1 MNRRDFLSSIAA
13 AYGITLVPLT
23 VLPDG
28 HADYVAVAE
37 QINEA
42 AKPTRTLTMPI
53 SLLDDEDN
61 VVVTAPVEFNVFED
75 PGDVLRLVGKE
86 RGGVTWE
93 NVPTGNAIHH
103 IVCDIHMPERQVF
116 KRLRFPWLGGP
127 IHTNGGNITVQG
139 LKVTM
144 T

>member
-42 AKPTRTLTMPI
+42 AKPTRTLTLPI
-53 SLLDDEDN
+53 SLLDAEDA
-61 VVVTAPVEFNVFED
+61 VVVTAPVAFTVYEE

-93 NVPTGNAIHH
+93 AVPPGRAIHQ
-103 IVCDIHMPERQVF
+103 IVCDIHLPERQIV
-116 KRLRFPWLGGP
+116 KRLRFPWYGGP
-127 IHTNGGNITVQG
+127 IYTNGGNITVQD
-139 LKVTM
+139 LKVTLA
-144 T
+144 